1 MFRESDRG
9 DHILLPDIFTKK
21 IFNTFGRSG
30 YDTTSTVEAT
40 LALEEEGTTK
50 HPEMQCR
57 TWCVECGSHARGF
70 GSFPDSKSSNE
81 NGKVQ
86 VTPRLARKTS
96 CFSYLFQSL

>member
-30 YDTTSTVEAT
+30 YDTTSTVEET

-50 HPEMQCR
+50 HSEMQCR
-57 TWCVECGSHARGF
+57 TW
-70 GSFPDSKSSNE
+70 
-81 NGKVQ
+81 
-86 VTPRLARKTS
+86 
-96 CFSYLFQSL
+96 